1 MSDPEHKRLQLR
13 ALAAHLDEQRDV
25 ILGRWREAAEREPRL
40 TVALSLTRLQF
51 QDHVPSVLDV
61 LSNKLRVWPQAESLE
76 ALRDEKDAVT
86 GHGLQRWQQGYQLPE
101 LTREWGYFQMCVMD
115 ALEHY
120 ASQGGL
126 DLDAMSTAQRIL
138 ARLCWDGISDSTA
151 QYCRLQQTEAAG
163 HERDLKQALA
173 TVHDLDHARAEFW
186 REAAHDLRGGVT
198 VVTGATSALDVKN
211 LPDFTRDR
219 FFRMLQS
226 GVSSLHVML
235 NDLISL
241 ARLEA
246 GHEQRN
252 LAEFDAAA
260 LLADFCKAS
269 LPLAQAKNLYLK
281 CRGPE
286 ALLVEGDRAKVHRIV
301 QNLVLNALKYTTD
314 GGVTVVW
321 EAGTGANSKNW
332 MFWVQDTGPGL
343 DAGRSTPLAQQ
354 IYEATQ
360 TSHEAEV
367 ANAQES
373 GLSQI
378 DDAPTLPTQSYGA
391 PPRPAP
397 GEGVGLSIVKRLCEL
412 LDATL
417 ELETDT
423 RDGCTFRVMLP
434 RLYDASSSDEGSC

>member
-1 MSDPEHKRLQLR
+1 MSEPEHKRQQLK
-13 ALAAHLDEQRDV
+13 ALAAYLDEQRDA
-25 ILGRWREAAEREPRL
+25 ILSRWRAAAEREPRL
-40 TVALSLTRLQF
+40 SVALSLTQLQF

-61 LSNKLRVWPQAESLE
+61 LGNKLRVWPQAVSPE
-76 ALRDEKDAVT
+76 ALRDEKEAVA

-101 LTREWGYFQMCVMD
+101 LTREWGYLQLCLMD
-115 ALEHY
+115 ALESY
-120 ASQGGL
+120 AAQA
-126 DLDAMSTAQRIL
+126 DLDRDTTSAAQRIL
-138 ARLCWDGISDSTA
+138 AKLCWDGISDSTA

-163 HERDLKQALA
+163 HERDLKQALS
-173 TVHDLDHARAEFW
+173 TLHDLDHARAEFW
-186 REAAHDLRGGVT
+186 REAAHDLRGSVT
-198 VVTGATSALDVKN
+198 VVTGATSALDSKN

-235 NDLISL
+235 NDLVSL

-252 LAEFDAAA
+252 VAEFDASL

-269 LPLAQAKNLYLK
+269 VPLAQAKNLYLK
-281 CRGPE
+281 CHGPDV
-286 ALLVEGDRAKVHRIV
+286 LLVQGDRAKVHRIL

-321 EAGTGANSKNW
+321 EAGTEANAKNW

-343 DAGRSTPLAQQ
+343 DAGRATPLAQQ

-367 ANAQES
+367 ANAEES

-378 DDAPTLPTQSYGA
+378 DDAPTVPTQSGGRSA
-391 PPRPAP
+391 RQSP

-423 RDGCTFRVMLP
+423 GNGCTFRVLIP
-434 RLYDASSSDEGSC
+434 RQYDDAAGDA

>member
-1 MSDPEHKRLQLR
+1 MSELEHKRQQLK
-13 ALAAHLDEQRDV
+13 ALAAHLDEQRET

-40 TVALSLTRLQF
+40 SVALSLTQLQF
-51 QDHVPSVLDV
+51 QDHVPSVLEILGD
-61 LSNKLRVWPQAESLE
+61 KLRVWPQAQSAQ
-76 ALRDEKDAVT
+76 ALREEKEAVS

-101 LTREWGYFQMCVMD
+101 LTREWGYLQLCLMD
-115 ALEHY
+115 ALESY
-120 ASQGGL
+120 AAKARMDPEAVS
-126 DLDAMSTAQRIL
+126 AAQRIL
-138 ARLCWDGISDSTA
+138 SKLCWDGISDSTA

-163 HERDLKQALA
+163 HERDLKQALS
-173 TVHDLDHARAEFW
+173 TLHDLDQARAEFW
-186 REAAHDLRGGVT
+186 REAAHDLRGSVT
-198 VVTGATSALDVKN
+198 VVTGATSALDSKN

-226 GVSSLHVML
+226 GVTSLHVML
-235 NDLISL
+235 NDLVSL

-246 GHEQRN
+246 GHEQRHV
-252 LAEFDAAA
+252 APFDASM

-269 LPLAQAKNLYLK
+269 VPLAQAKNLYLK
-281 CRGPE
+281 CHGPDV
-286 ALLVEGDRAKVHRIV
+286 LMVEGDRVKVHRIL
-301 QNLVLNALKYTTD
+301 QNLVLNALKYTND
-314 GGVTVVW
+314 GGVTVTW
-321 EAGTGANSKNW
+321 EAGTDANAKNW

-343 DAGRSTPLAQQ
+343 DAGRSTPLAHQ

-378 DDAPTLPTQSYGA
+378 DDAPTMPTQSGGRSA
-391 PPRPAP
+391 RQSP

-423 RDGCTFRVMLP
+423 GDGCTFRVLIP
-434 RLYDASSSDEGSC
+434 RHYDS

>member
-1 MSDPEHKRLQLR
+1 MSEPDPKRQQLE

-25 ILGRWREAAEREPRL
+25 ILVRWREAAEREPKL

-61 LSNKLRVWPQAESLE
+61 LSNKLRVWPRAESPE
-76 ALRDEKDAVT
+76 ALRDQKEAVT

-101 LTREWGYFQMCVMD
+101 LTREWGFLQLCLMD
-115 ALEHY
+115 ALEKY
-120 ASQGGL
+120 AMQGHL
-126 DLDAMSTAQRIL
+126 DLDAVSTAQRIF
-138 ARLCWDGISDSTA
+138 AKLCWDGISDSTA

-163 HERDLKQALA
+163 HERDLRQALS
-173 TVHDLDHARAEFW
+173 TLHDLDHARAEFW
-186 REAAHDLRGGVT
+186 REAAHDLRGSVT
-198 VVTGATSALDVKN
+198 VVTGAASALDSEN
-211 LPDFTRDR
+211 LTDFTRER
-219 FFRMLQS
+219 FFKMLQS

-252 LAEFDAAA
+252 VAEFDAAA
-260 LLADFCKAS
+260 LLADFCRAS
-269 LPLAQAKNLYLK
+269 APLAQAKNLYLK
-281 CRGPE
+281 CHGPDV
-286 ALLVEGDRAKVHRIV
+286 LRVEGDRAKVHRIL
-301 QNLVLNALKYTTD
+301 QNLVLNALKYTSQ

-321 EAGTGANSKNW
+321 EAGTGANAKNW

-343 DAGRSTPLAQQ
+343 DAGGATPLAQE
-354 IYEATQ
+354 IYQATQ
-360 TSHEAEV
+360 TSHEADA
-367 ANAQES
+367 ANAEES
-373 GLSQI
+373 TLSQI
-378 DDAPTLPTQSYGA
+378 DDAPTVPTQSHGA
-391 PPRPAP
+391 PPRPSP

-423 RDGCTFRVMLP
+423 GDGCTFRVMIP
-434 RLYDASSSDEGSC
+434 RLYDASSGNLE